1 MRKGAKFGIG
11 VVLGAVVVASAL
23 GTAACTT
30 SSGNDTEKTEG
41 NQGDAVVPVS
51 ETLEDAD
58 YTVSYDDI
66 VTASNNYGGASVHD
80 PSIIKADDSY
90 YIFGSHMEAA
100 VSTDLHTWSRI
111 SSGYTAGNEIFTDIA
126 EDSDAFYFTGSIN
139 SIIPVDSGNNEYREW
154 APDVKYNETLGKY
167 VMYYCTS
174 STYCSS
180 TICYATSDTI
190 DGAYEWQGNLIYSGI
205 TEDNLQYTDI
215 TDYVTEE
222 YALENY
228 VQDSGKY
235 NNLEYPNAID
245 PTVFTDKDGKLWMVY
260 GSWSGG
266 IFLLEIDES
275 TGKVIHPEAD
285 PDNAV
290 DAYYGKRLLGGNH
303 MSGEGPYIIY
313 DDDTGYYYL
322 YISYGSLT
330 WDGGYQ
336 IRVFR
341 SESVDGDYV
350 DMNGAKT
357 DITMTGNTQ
366 YGLKMSGNYIL
377 PSLKYAYMA
386 TGHNSVFED
395 TDGKKY
401 VVYHTRFRDV
411 DNNSDL
417 GGVHFPRV
425 KQYFYNEEGWPCML
439 PYATSGE
446 TISETGYSKDEV
458 VGRYYVTNSGNDVSA
473 KIPEVFILYLTEKGN
488 VFGDGITG
496 TWSMKDGSY
505 YMTITYDK
513 VTYSGVF
520 CQMKDEAGTEVM
532 TFSAVGTG
540 TILNGGSTIWG
551 VKYDEE

>member
-446 TISETGYSKDEV
+446 TISETGYSMDEV